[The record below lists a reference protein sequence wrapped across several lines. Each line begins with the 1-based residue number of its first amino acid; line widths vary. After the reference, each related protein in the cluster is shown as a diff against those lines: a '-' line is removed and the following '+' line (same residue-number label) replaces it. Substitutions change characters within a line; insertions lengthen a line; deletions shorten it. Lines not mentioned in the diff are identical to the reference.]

1 MVGRKT
7 SNNNRI
13 EVVNFKRLKK
23 SDFAYYEDDNI
34 LNNLNKQPYIVD
46 ITGKVYINNKIFDYQ
61 AILETFEILM
71 TMSSAAIRT
80 RKKETERKK
89 NKEDGEVLLIE
100 LMNAELNRRIIE
112 QKYYFG

>member
-1 MVGRKT
+1 
-7 SNNNRI
+7 
-13 EVVNFKRLKK
+13 
-23 SDFAYYEDDNI
+23 
-34 LNNLNKQPYIVD
+34 
-46 ITGKVYINNKIFDYQ
+46 
-61 AILETFEILM
+61 
-71 TMSSAAIRT
+71 MSSAAIRI